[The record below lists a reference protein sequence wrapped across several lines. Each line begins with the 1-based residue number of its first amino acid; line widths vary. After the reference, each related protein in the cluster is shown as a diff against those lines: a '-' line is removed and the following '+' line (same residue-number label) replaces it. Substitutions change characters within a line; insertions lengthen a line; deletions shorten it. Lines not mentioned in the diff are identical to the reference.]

1 MEYIDG
7 RKLILESN
15 DLLLMSPEIYH
26 TSHPIGKTKAVNVI
40 ISKSFA
46 LEVEKMLQYHDKDN
60 YLSYVVKNGDYTVFR
75 NLKNTGIEQVISEIT
90 NININRKKYEPYIE
104 PTLDNLA
111 KGMFLTLTRSQITE
125 YSYRKNT
132 ESSNVTLTQALFSQY
147 VTSRDDRIMW
157 YISDNLGTVTL
168 ESLSKQFGYSAQQI
182 RRIIKKRTGM
192 TFSTYIQVIRL
203 GRVCELLR
211 NSDLPIKSIAET
223 MGIESPEYFSR
234 WFKKEHHVTPT
245 EYRNR
250 YINKHE

>member
-90 NININRKKYEPYIE
+90 NININRK
-104 PTLDNLA
+104 N
-111 KGMFLTLTRSQITE
+111 
-125 YSYRKNT
+125 
-132 ESSNVTLTQALFSQY
+132 
-147 VTSRDDRIMW
+147 TSRI
-157 YISDNLGTVTL
+157 
-168 ESLSKQFGYSAQQI
+168 LSPPLTILPKVCFLPLPA
-182 RRIIKKRTGM
+182 RR
-192 TFSTYIQVIRL
+192 
-203 GRVCELLR
+203 LL
-211 NSDLPIKSIAET
+211 NILTEK
-223 MGIESPEYFSR
+223 
-234 WFKKEHHVTPT
+234 TPNVLT
-245 EYRNR
+245 
-250 YINKHE
+250 